1 MEEKSLQMGREKSSS
16 DIFLKKKTVGI
27 AARQVSDD
35 DSRRS
40 LLPPLCKQITTH
52 FNYLIPLKRR
62 FGFCWDRG
70 KVIPFL
76 LICS

>member
-16 DIFLKKKTVGI
+16 DILKKKTVGI

-35 DSRRS
+35 DSRGS

-52 FNYLIPLKRR
+52 CNYLIPLKRR

-70 KVIPFL
+70 KVISFL